1 MHYFSVF
8 WDLDEDPT
16 GNVQHI
22 AENDLTKED
31 VEGVLANSSAEGKS
45 RSSGRAAAWGYTADG
60 RYIIVIYDEID
71 EDTIRPV
78 TAYEV
83 EEP

>member
-1 MHYFSVF
+1 MRYFGIL
-8 WDLDEDPT
+8 WDRDEDPA

-31 VEGVLANSSAEGKS
+31 VEEVLAHPTSEGKS
-45 RSSGRAAAWGYTADG
+45 RSSGRSAAWGYTPDG

-83 EEP
+83 EEL

>member
-1 MHYFSVF
+1 MDFFSIF
-8 WDLDEDPT
+8 WDLDQDPT

-31 VEGVLANSSAEGKS
+31 VEAVLVNPTAEGKS
-45 RSSGRAAAWGYTADG
+45 RSSGRASAWGYTPDG
-60 RYIIVIYDEID
+60 RYIMVVYEIEGD
-71 EDTIRPV
+71 IIRPV

>member
-1 MHYFSVF
+1 
-8 WDLDEDPT
+8 LDQADDPAR
-16 GNVQHI
+16 NVVHI
-22 AENDLTKED
+22 SENDLIPAD
-31 VEGVLANSSAEGKS
+31 VEAVLADHTSEGRS
-45 RSSGRAAAWGYTADG
+45 RSSGRPVAWGYTADG
-60 RYIIVIYDEID
+60 RYIIVIYDVID